1 MLPIPLTRR
10 EQEVAELLLQGKS
23 NKQIAALLGISEST
37 VEFHIKNIYAKLG
50 VSSRPEAILKLGKS
64 TGVFGGDLGETTV
77 AAGAENGHNGGV
89 GSPEPAGLHEPEPSR
104 NTWKA
109 SLVFWKVGVFLL
121 AAIALLVVA
130 TFALRKPA
138 AWDGYERECE
148 FPDEVTVGRMVERA
162 NASAARAHGEF
173 GTAGAPLW
181 SAVPGSVRYT
191 NIRTPHLQQLVLLL
205 RYSKDSPAT
214 EPLEIFLDGEAL
226 PRARIYL
233 LDLGDWGKFAWT
245 VPIDLGEVSR
255 GTHSITFS
263 TQGQPDGVAELD
275 QMILTDPLP

>member
-1 MLPIPLTRR
+1 MLAIPLTRR

-64 TGVFGGDLGETTV
+64 TGVFGVGLGETTV
-77 AAGAENGHNGGV
+77 ASAAENGHNGGV
-89 GSPEPAGLHEPEPSR
+89 SSPAPGGLDEPEPGKR
-104 NTWKA
+104 A
-109 SLVFWKVGVFLL
+109 SLSPWKGSLVLL
-121 AAIALLVVA
+121 AVIALAVVA
-130 TFALRKPA
+130 AFALRKPA
-138 AWDGYERECE
+138 VWDGYERECE
-148 FPDEVTVGRMVERA
+148 FPDEATVGRMVERT

-173 GTAGAPLW
+173 GTQGAPLW
-181 SAVPGSVRYT
+181 SAVPGFVRYT

-214 EPLEIFLDGEAL
+214 APLEIFLDGEAL

-263 TQGQPDGVAELD
+263 TQGQPEGVAELD
-275 QMILTDPLP
+275 QMILTDQLP